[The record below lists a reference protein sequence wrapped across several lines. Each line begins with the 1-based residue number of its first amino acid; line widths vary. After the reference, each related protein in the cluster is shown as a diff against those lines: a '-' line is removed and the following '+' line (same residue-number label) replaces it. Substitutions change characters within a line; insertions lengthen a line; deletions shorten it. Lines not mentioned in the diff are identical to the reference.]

1 MKQKFFSIWS
11 ALALLA
17 VMTACSKSSPTT
29 PSSTDAS
36 GQPAAVTLGKTGVTL
51 TTPSAVS
58 PSDGQQVKFG
68 EQPLKLV
75 VAAAVTSGTTP
86 PAYTFDVATDG
97 GFANIAFSK
106 AGVASSGGNQQSL
119 TIDKLP
125 GSKTYFWRARAT
137 VGDAQGL
144 NSKPRSF
151 TIGPEVALQTPTPA
165 APSQNGTVNGT
176 GVLVTN
182 NVGRSGPVIQVA
194 YKFDV
199 SDSASFGNIVF
210 TTTVAEQQGS
220 QTATTID
227 TPLTNNGTYFWRV
240 QALDAANGVTTP
252 FSSVFSFHYVAFDL
266 NQATILNSPGDLA
279 NWAQTAK
286 ITSVVFTP
294 SAFLVDFD
302 KREGPG
308 RWPDTPFGDGS
319 LEYTLRD
326 VSESQRTLVLLGG
339 RPVLVRPRARSVRR
353 PVEHRGLVVLRSG
366 AVGTDGGLSAVRRR
380 DRGHFRL
387 RGQLPQQHRRRRL
400 VRQGTVERRARAVVE
415 RRRRQLLVHG
425 LQTSQALS

>member
-11 ALALLA
+11 ALAFLA

-75 VAAAVTSGTTP
+75 VVSAVTSGTTP
-86 PAYTFDVATDG
+86 PAYTFEVATDG

-220 QTATTID
+220 QTAATID
-227 TPLTNNGTYFWRV
+227 ANLTNNGTYFWRV

-266 NQATILNSPGDLA
+266 NQATILNSPADLA
-279 NWAQTAK
+279 NWAPTAK

-319 LEYTLRD
+319 LEYTLGMCLNLSGHWFCSAA
-326 VSESQRTLVLLGG
+326 VQFWSG
-339 RPVLVRPRARSVRR
+339 RELEASGVPSNIAVAWFYDPARWGPMTGYQPSDGETVGLFVCAGNCRNNTAGDASYVKERSNVVLVPWSNGGGASFTF
-353 PVEHRGLVVLRSG
+353 SG
-366 AVGTDGGLSAVRRR
+366 S
-380 DRGHFRL
+380 RL
-387 RGQLPQQHRRRRL
+387 RKH
-400 VRQGTVERRARAVVE
+400 
-415 RRRRQLLVHG
+415 
-425 LQTSQALS
+425 